1 MLTHQPEDEQTL
13 ASRQTET
20 VATPLINNL
29 DIIGYFNLQPGEFV
43 VYETEQALVS
53 AENRSELP
61 YNDLLFRGQLKN
73 KKDRS
78 RAQKELQNPDA
89 QFVANIANQQQQRLA
104 NLIEQL

>member
-1 MLTHQPEDEQTL
+1 MLHQPEDELTL

-20 VATPLINNL
+20 LTTPLVNNL

-53 AENRSELP
+53 AESGHEP
-61 YNDLLFRGQLKN
+61 PSNDLIFRGQLKN

-78 RAQKELQNPDA
+78 RARRELQKPDA
-89 QFVANIANQQQQRLA
+89 QFAANITNQQQQRLA